1 MQGAPS
7 SEYLIEH
14 VNAFLRAGN
23 TGPAEPLLAAL
34 RRLAPRDPVIS
45 ELTARFAIQR
55 GDLAA
60 ASQVLEFALI
70 DHPDSAL
77 LLRCRADL
85 RHRQGELAAAAADA
99 AQAVLL
105 EPRNAMGKAI
115 LGVLMTD
122 LGRPADAIACL
133 TEAVAVEPAS
143 AAFREALA
151 RAQAAAGDFE
161 AAAATLAEG
170 IEVAPMHAA
179 LRNAAVLLACR
190 RKQYQQALDLAEAAR
205 QYGHAD
211 ACLLGLRAHALSC
224 LGRHQE
230 AGEWYAEALK
240 LGPNDPYVRHLAA
253 TAGTRV
259 SDQTAPAEYVQT
271 LFDAYAPGF
280 DGSLIRLGYRIPGV
294 IRAAIQRHVPLS
306 HATPYGPALDL
317 GCGTGLIAVALSDLS
332 IRPIHGVDLSP
343 RMLAKAVE
351 RNLYNSLQQ
360 ADLLD
365 ALNQDGPAY
374 SLIFAADV
382 LCYLGALDPLLGACF
397 RRLTPSGF
405 MFASIEEAHPTS
417 LAGNGWHLG
426 SRGRYAHSAAYV
438 EHAARAAGFTV
449 VALQPEIIRYEREV
463 PVHGRLAILRR
474 A

>member
-1 MQGAPS
+1 
-7 SEYLIEH
+7 
-14 VNAFLRAGN
+14 
-23 TGPAEPLLAAL
+23 
-34 RRLAPRDPVIS
+34 
-45 ELTARFAIQR
+45 
-55 GDLAA
+55 
-60 ASQVLEFALI
+60 
-70 DHPDSAL
+70 
-77 LLRCRADL
+77 
-85 RHRQGELAAAAADA
+85 
-99 AQAVLL
+99 
-105 EPRNAMGKAI
+105 
-115 LGVLMTD
+115 
-122 LGRPADAIACL
+122 
-133 TEAVAVEPAS
+133 
-143 AAFREALA
+143 
-151 RAQAAAGDFE
+151 
-161 AAAATLAEG
+161 
-170 IEVAPMHAA
+170 MHAA

-230 AGEWYAEALK
+230 AGEWYTKAFK

-294 IRAAIQRHVPLS
+294 IRAAVQKHAPLS

-317 GCGTGLIAVALSDLS
+317 GCGTGLLAVALSDLS

-343 RMLAKAVE
+343 RMLAKAAE
-351 RNLYNSLQQ
+351 RNLYDLLQQ

-405 MFASIEEAHPTS
+405 MLAWIEEAQTGDPRRQW
-417 LAGNGWHLG
+417 LAPRVPRPLRPQCRVRRTRCQ
-426 SRGRYAHSAAYV
+426 RGRLHRRRSSARNHSIRARSPGARSPRHP
-438 EHAARAAGFTV
+438 EAWMSATLNRLPHEQALAQLRAACAAGDRSP
-449 VALQPEIIRYEREV
+449 VAGPQSRHCARS
-463 PVHGRLAILRR
+463 RR
-474 A
+474 